1 MLGLQMAEAQEPYRS
16 FIEEGKQCYVND
28 EVVFTY
34 DDFFKERITSNI
46 KGFGSST
53 RYITTHPERLPWVL
67 FFPIRIQ

>member
-34 DDFFKERITSNI
+34 DDFIKERITSNI

-53 RYITTHPERLPWVL
+53 R
-67 FFPIRIQ
+67 

>member
-46 KGFGSST
+46 KEFGSST
-53 RYITTHPERLPWVL
+53 RYITTHPERLPWVCC
-67 FFPIRIQ
+67 FFQ